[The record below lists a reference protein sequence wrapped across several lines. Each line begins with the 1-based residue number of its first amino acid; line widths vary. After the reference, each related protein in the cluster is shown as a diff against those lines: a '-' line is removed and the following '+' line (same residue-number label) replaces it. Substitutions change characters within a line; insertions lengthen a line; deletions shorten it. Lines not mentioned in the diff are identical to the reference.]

1 MTLKLEGTFYY
12 DKFSCNWTFSGLVSD
27 EDGTDDFDFNP
38 DTYGERDE
46 KDSIFYPKENLTRA
60 ARFYKITTFYL
71 NYANNVPKRLGGK
84 GIPVP
89 PVTKNF
95 KIDRIGVVA

>member
-27 EDGTDDFDFNP
+27 KDGIDDFDFNP
-38 DTYGERDE
+38 DTYGERDG
-46 KDSIFYPKENLTRA
+46 KDCIFYPKENLTRA

-71 NYANNVPKRLGGK
+71 NYANNVHKRLGGK
-84 GIPVP
+84 GIPAHLLL
-89 PVTKNF
+89 
-95 KIDRIGVVA
+95 RILKLT